1 MSTSLLLPLPFSL
14 SLFLLPR
21 HENER
26 RTVRLLRC
34 IGLISR
40 VKLLQRLPP
49 VDAEVTWRCWC
60 WCWPGS
66 SGGLYRGKTRP
77 PGQQSQ
83 PRTWTWRS
91 GSGNNGKGAG
101 AETSF
106 AAASAAS
113 ALGTAGA
120 IVLADAG
127 IGVGARDKEA
137 ARTANKSL
145 VGGGGLGA
153 TPILEELGVSSE
165 TEAWRALTEEGEALA
180 KERRTVDAAVA

>member
-40 VKLLQRLPP
+40 VNLLQRLPP
-49 VDAEVTWRCWC
+49 VDVEVTWRC

-77 PGQQSQ
+77 PAAPEPASDLDLAQRQRQQRQ
-83 PRTWTWRS
+83 QRQ
-91 GSGNNGKGAG
+91 
-101 AETSF
+101 
-106 AAASAAS
+106 
-113 ALGTAGA
+113 
-120 IVLADAG
+120 
-127 IGVGARDKEA
+127 
-137 ARTANKSL
+137 
-145 VGGGGLGA
+145 GGGGGRNIIRGGISGISIGDSGCDCIGRCWCWGERQGS
-153 TPILEELGVSSE
+153 ILNSQQIPCWRRRSRCYAYPRGV
-165 TEAWRALTEEGEALA
+165 WRV
-180 KERRTVDAAVA
+180 K